1 MMIRATAAIFL
12 ILNAL
17 PAKAEDFSGKNCRI
31 LAESAENASEAMASM
46 VKRTT
51 GDKMA
56 KVIPLLGPDQK
67 RAAET
72 MEKARLSAIG
82 PLQAYADAM
91 AAFAKAM
98 RQCSGEL
105 L

>member
-1 MMIRATAAIFL
+1 MM
-12 ILNAL
+12 
-17 PAKAEDFSGKNCRI
+17 
-31 LAESAENASEAMASM
+31 
-46 VKRTT
+46 KRTT

-56 KVIPLLGPDQK
+56 QVIPLLGPDQK

-72 MEKARLSAIG
+72 MEQARLSVLG

-98 RQCSGEL
+98 RQCSGEPL
-105 L
+105 